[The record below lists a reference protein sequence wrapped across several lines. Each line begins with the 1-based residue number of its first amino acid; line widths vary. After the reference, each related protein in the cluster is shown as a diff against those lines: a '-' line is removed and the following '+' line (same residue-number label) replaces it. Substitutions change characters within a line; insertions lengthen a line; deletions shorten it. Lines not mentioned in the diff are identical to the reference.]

1 MCTGCGEYIFI
12 HLVHL
17 LSCMIKGVKNI
28 LYFKTKQDANSAFAN
43 CMSLLKVEK
52 ILTQISFVLLC
63 SKQSALLSIFSKAT
77 MQTSHLPVACL
88 YLVEEMLTQIS
99 SILTL
104 LSSRQ

>member
-43 CMSLLKVEK
+43 CMSFLKVEK
-52 ILTQISFVLLC
+52 ILTQISFV
-63 SKQSALLSIFSKAT
+63 LLSIFSKAT